1 MRFLLDES
9 ADLPLAHHLRR
20 LGHDVT
26 SIVEDYTRSI
36 EDEDVLSIAN
46 REQRILITNDK
57 DFGELVYQRRL
68 SHAGV
73 ILFRLRDDAIP
84 VKISRLNDRL
94 AQHSAQLETYASYV
108 VVTDKRI
115 RVRERPAMNP

>member
-9 ADLPLAHHLRR
+9 ADLPLADHLSQ

-26 SIVEDYTRSI
+26 SIARDYTRSI

-57 DFGELVYQRRL
+57 DFGELVYRL
-68 SHAGV
+68 RLAHSGV
-73 ILFRLRDDAIP
+73 ILFRLRDESMA
-84 VKISRLNDRL
+84 VKISRLNDVLGRYSGQL
-94 AQHSAQLETYASYV
+94 ATYSAYV
-108 VVTDKRI
+108 VVTNRRI
-115 RVRERPAMNP
+115 RVR